1 MINTNLQATIHQ
13 GLHGGQ
19 SALVPTGPAPPVPQL
34 PVANAG
40 LQEEKKMAAVVLQEE
55 RPVLAVESKL
65 AQEER
70 PVLAPLPV
78 ALLVP
83 SQMAGMKRNAV
94 SELDYNH
101 LQRKYKKLKKSN
113 TYNLEEARKERAE
126 MSSTAIELQKK
137 YDVAK
142 DEAAELA
149 LKMRVKTIELTTI
162 EGSLDEKKNENII
175 VKAENNEIKQEL
187 QRTKQN
193 QRTLT
198 DENKELKQ
206 DLQRT
211 KEEMNRRESEQ
222 RMLEKFQQ
230 MQQQQQQPKCA
241 IM

>member
-1 MINTNLQATIHQ
+1 MRSYVKEVADLCKFKVFRKYAAHNNQHQLGTLLYSNPAVPEKVAMTQMRHTSTTTKATYTHMNTMINTNLQATIHQ

-94 SELDYNH
+94 SEEKHNH

-113 TYNLEEARKERAE
+113 TNNLEEARKERAAL
-126 MSSTAIELQKK
+126 SSTNFELQKK
-137 YDVAK
+137 
-142 DEAAELA
+142 
-149 LKMRVKTIELTTI
+149 
-162 EGSLDEKKNENII
+162 
-175 VKAENNEIKQEL
+175 
-187 QRTKQN
+187 
-193 QRTLT
+193 
-198 DENKELKQ
+198 
-206 DLQRT
+206 
-211 KEEMNRRESEQ
+211 
-222 RMLEKFQQ
+222 
-230 MQQQQQQPKCA
+230 
-241 IM
+241 